1 MTHLVD
7 IRQHPPLPNNS
18 CELVNEVAL
27 ATVMGAMY
35 GLSSTKSLCPS
46 RLTWLKLLLSAQ
58 SASSR
63 GSSEPNVAPLL
74 QGLSQPPGL
83 RLITLNHFHYG
94 RGSKLLLLELP
105 LALDIGFTAHKA
117 SAKTAI
123 CGFLERLFHH
133 RGIHSK
139 WNTVVDS
146 CSWIHWSFLIPHH
159 LEATPLTDDWLNGFL
174 KIQLYCPV
182 GGDTRQDWGSVHQ
195 FVVNALNQHSLIPY
209 PGLRSSGIK
218 G

>member
-1 MTHLVD
+1 MSGWDDPFGRHQTA
-7 IRQHPPLPNNS
+7 PPLPNNS

-35 GLSSTKSLCPS
+35 GLNTKSMCPS
-46 RLTWLKLLLSAQ
+46 RLTWLQLLLSAQ

-74 QGLSQPPGL
+74 QGLSQPRGL

-139 WNTVVDS
+139 
-146 CSWIHWSFLIPHH
+146 
-159 LEATPLTDDWLNGFL
+159 
-174 KIQLYCPV
+174 
-182 GGDTRQDWGSVHQ
+182 
-195 FVVNALNQHSLIPY
+195 
-209 PGLRSSGIK
+209 
-218 G
+218 